1 MKQKLNIVYDGPLDE
16 EIDKVL
22 EEAALH
28 LGFVRW
34 ASGYCFP
41 SKERDIAFE
50 REVDHEQRNNSN

>member
-22 EEAALH
+22 EEAALQ

-50 REVDHEQRNNSN
+50 REVSEQS

>member
-1 MKQKLNIVYDGPLDE
+1 MKQKLKIVYDGPLDE

-22 EEAALH
+22 EEAALQ

-50 REVDHEQRNNSN
+50 REVDEQA